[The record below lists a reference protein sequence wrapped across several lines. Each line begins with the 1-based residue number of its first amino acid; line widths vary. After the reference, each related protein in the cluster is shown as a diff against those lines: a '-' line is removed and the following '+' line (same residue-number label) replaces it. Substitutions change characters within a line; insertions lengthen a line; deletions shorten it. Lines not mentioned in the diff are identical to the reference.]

1 MNPPTCAHYAG
12 RLLSALAAIASV
24 LLTAG
29 CGNNNNNGFVAPLG
43 GNFSKS
49 SLSGTYVMKQT
60 GYYAGPDQNAVPFSE
75 TTVFS
80 ADGNGSLTILED
92 DGGPQPGP
100 GSENLA
106 GSYAIVR
113 DGEGSLTFNYT
124 PTPSTYNITMIDT
137 NHFYVM
143 EADPFAT
150 SSGYGVVQTPT
161 PTATPS
167 GTFVFKSHNFGISS
181 RVGGITI
188 AGGAFT
194 GTQDILTPVGGSNA
208 SQAITGALGAPSS
221 TGVGTFS
228 LTAPTGSF
236 SGNYYVASPNEFYFL
251 ANPNSGSLEIGQAE
265 LQTGGP
271 FSVTNALTAG
281 SYALGSRGDTPDTSL
296 IQPAIHTAGVFT
308 TDGAGNVTT
317 GTVDY
322 VNGSNVEDNNGAG
335 LTVNAGANYTFDPS
349 GDGNGTVTLP
359 LSNGATLS
367 EVFWMISPTSAY
379 FLNNSA
385 QAVEDGSFSVQT
397 GAVSTLNSQAAF
409 VMDGFPG
416 SYGDQVGVFQ
426 PTTGSNF
433 NWNEQANEAGFGAAP
448 LGTTGAYIAGSNG
461 RFTVTVNNFN
471 NITGNPT
478 FLVFYLS
485 SPTTGY
491 MVEVDGSGDIGGVF
505 AQQTSP

>member
-1 MNPPTCAHYAG
+1 MHPPTCAHYA
-12 RLLSALAAIASV
+12 RSFFLALAAIASI
-24 LLTAG
+24 LLAAG
-29 CGNNNNNGFVAPLG
+29 CGNNNNGFVAPLG

-60 GYYAGPDQNAVPFSE
+60 GYYANQADNAVPFSE

-80 ADGNGSLTILED
+80 ADGNGSLTILQD

-100 GSENLA
+100 GSENLP
-106 GSYAIVR
+106 GSYAIER

-143 EADPFAT
+143 EADSFAT
-150 SSGYGVVQTPT
+150 SSGYGVLQSS
-161 PTATPS
+161 TATPS
-167 GTFVFKSHNFGISS
+167 GTFVFKSHNYGISS
-181 RVGGITI
+181 RVGAITI
-188 AGGAFT
+188 AGGVFT
-194 GTQDILTPVGGSNA
+194 GTQDILTPIGGTNT
-208 SQAITGALGAPSS
+208 SQTITGSLGAPSS
-221 TGVGTFS
+221 TGVGTFT

-236 SGNYYVASPNEFYFL
+236 SGNYYVVSPTEFYFL
-251 ANPNSGSLEIGQAE
+251 ANPNSGSLDIGQAE

-271 FSVTNALTAG
+271 FSVTNALAAG
-281 SYALGSRGDTPDTSL
+281 SYVLGSRGDTVDTSL

-322 VNGSNVEDNNGAG
+322 VNGSDVEDNNGAG
-335 LTVNAGANYTFDPS
+335 LTVSAGANYTFDPS
-349 GDGNGTVTLP
+349 GDGNGILSLP
-359 LSNGATLS
+359 LSNGAALS
-367 EVFWMISPTSAY
+367 EIFWMISPTRAY
-379 FLNNSA
+379 FLNNST

-397 GAVSTLNSQAAF
+397 GAVSTLSNQAAF
-409 VMDGFPG
+409 VMDGVPTTI
-416 SYGDQVGVFQ
+416 GDQVGVFE

-433 NWNEQANEAGFGAAP
+433 NWNEEANAAGYGASP
-448 LGTTGAYIAGSNG
+448 LGTTGAYTAGTNG
-461 RFTVTVNNFN
+461 RFTVTVNNFTN
-471 NITGNPT
+471 VTGSPSL
-478 FLVFYLS
+478 LVFYLS

-505 AQQTSP
+505 TQQTSP

>member
-1 MNPPTCAHYAG
+1 
-12 RLLSALAAIASV
+12 AAIAS
-24 LLTAG
+24 LLLAAG
-29 CGNNNNNGFVAPLG
+29 CGNNNNSGFVPPLG

-60 GYYAGPDQNAVPFSE
+60 GYFANQAGNAVPFSE

-106 GSYAIVR
+106 GSYSIVR
-113 DGEGSLTFNYT
+113 DGSGSLTFNYT

-143 EADPFAT
+143 EADTFAT

-161 PTATPS
+161 PSATPS
-167 GTFVFKSHNFGISS
+167 GTFVFKSHNFGLSS

-188 AGGAFT
+188 AGGVFT
-194 GTQDILTPVGGSNA
+194 GTQDILTPPGGTNA
-208 SQAITGALGAPSS
+208 SQSISGSLGAPSS

-236 SGNYYVASPNEFYFL
+236 SGNYYVVSPNEFYFL
-251 ANPNSGSLEIGQAE
+251 AKPNSGSLEIGQAQ

-281 SYALGSRGDTPDTSL
+281 SYVLGSRGDTIDTSF
-296 IQPAIHTAGVFT
+296 IQPAIHTAGVF
-308 TDGAGNVTT
+308 
-317 GTVDY
+317 DY

-335 LTVNAGANYTFDPS
+335 LTVSAGANYTFDPS

-359 LSNGATLS
+359 LSNGATL
-367 EVFWMISPTSAY
+367 
-379 FLNNSA
+379 
-385 QAVEDGSFSVQT
+385 
-397 GAVSTLNSQAAF
+397 
-409 VMDGFPG
+409 
-416 SYGDQVGVFQ
+416 
-426 PTTGSNF
+426 
-433 NWNEQANEAGFGAAP
+433 
-448 LGTTGAYIAGSNG
+448 
-461 RFTVTVNNFN
+461 
-471 NITGNPT
+471 
-478 FLVFYLS
+478 
-485 SPTTGY
+485 
-491 MVEVDGSGDIGGVF
+491 
-505 AQQTSP
+505 

>member
-12 RLLSALAAIASV
+12 RLLTALAAIASM
-24 LLTAG
+24 LLAAG
-29 CGNNNNNGFVAPLG
+29 CGNNNNIGFVAPLG

-49 SLSGTYVMKQT
+49 SLSGTYVMRQT
-60 GYYAGPDQNAVPFSE
+60 GYYANSITGAAVPFSE
-75 TTVFS
+75 TTIFS
-80 ADGNGSLTILED
+80 ANGNGSLTILED
-92 DGGPQPGP
+92 DGGPQNGGP
-100 GSENLA
+100 ENLA
-106 GSYAIVR
+106 GSYAILR

-124 PTPSTYNITMIDT
+124 SFPTTYNITMIDT

-143 EADPFAT
+143 EADTFAT
-150 SSGYGVVQTPT
+150 SAGYGILQSS
-161 PTATPS
+161 TAIPS

-181 RVGGITI
+181 RVGGIAI
-188 AGGAFT
+188 AGGVFT
-194 GTQDILTPVGGSNA
+194 GTQDILTPVGGTNA
-208 SQAITGALGAPSS
+208 SQSITGALGAPSS

-228 LTAPTGSF
+228 LTAATGSF
-236 SGNYYVASPNEFYFL
+236 SGNYYVVSPTEFYFL

-271 FSVTNALTAG
+271 FSATNSLTAG
-281 SYALGSRGDTPDTSL
+281 SYVLGSRGDTIDTSL

-335 LTVNAGANYTFDPS
+335 LTVSAGANYTFDPS
-349 GDGNGTVTLP
+349 GDGNGIVTLP

-367 EVFWMISPTSAY
+367 EIFWMTSPTSAY

-385 QAVEDGSFSVQT
+385 QAVEDGSFSAQT

-416 SYGDQVGVFQ
+416 TYGDQVGVFE
-426 PTTGSNF
+426 PTAGSNF
-433 NWNEQANEAGFGAAP
+433 NWNEEANQAGYGALP
-448 LGTTGAYIAGSNG
+448 VGTNGAYTAATNG

-471 NITGNPT
+471 NLTGNAS

-505 AQQTSP
+505 TQQTSP

>member
-1 MNPPTCAHYAG
+1 MNPPTCANNVG
-12 RLLSALAAIASV
+12 RLLMALAAIASM
-24 LLTAG
+24 LLAVG
-29 CGNNNNNGFVAPLG
+29 CGNNNIGFVAPLG

-49 SLSGTYVMKQT
+49 SLSGTYVMRQT
-60 GYYAGPDQNAVPFSE
+60 GYFANQAGNAVAFSE
-75 TTVFS
+75 TTIFS
-80 ADGNGSLTILED
+80 ANGNGLLTILQD

-100 GSENLA
+100 GPENLA
-106 GSYAIVR
+106 GSYSIER
-113 DGEGSLTFNYT
+113 DGEGSLTFNYS
-124 PTPSTYNITMIDT
+124 PTPSTYNITMVDT

-143 EADPFAT
+143 EADTFAT
-150 SSGYGVVQTPT
+150 SSGYGILQSS
-161 PTATPS
+161 TATPS

-188 AGGAFT
+188 ASGVFT
-194 GTQDILTPVGGSNA
+194 GTQDILTPVGGTNA

-236 SGNYYVASPNEFYFL
+236 SGNYYVVSPTEFYFL
-251 ANPNSGSLEIGQAE
+251 ANPNTGSLEIGQAA

-271 FSVTNALTAG
+271 FSATNALTAG
-281 SYALGSRGDTPDTSL
+281 SYVLGSRGDTIDTSL

-322 VNGSNVEDNNGAG
+322 VNGSDVEDNNGAG
-335 LTVNAGANYTFDPS
+335 LTVSAGANYTFDPS

-379 FLNNSA
+379 FLNNST
-385 QAVEDGSFSVQT
+385 QAVEDGSFSGQS

-416 SYGDQVGVFQ
+416 TYGDQVGVFE

-433 NWNEQANEAGFGAAP
+433 NWNEEANQAGFGALP
-448 LGTTGAYIAGSNG
+448 VGTNGVYTAATNG

-471 NITGNPT
+471 NLSGNAS

-505 AQQTSP
+505 TQQTSP